1 MLNRD
6 DRVRCGNRQ
15 REQIV
20 PTDPRR
26 LNMLVT
32 IELGVCGMPG
42 MQMEHEDMRKLIGH
56 ALVIAD
62 DIEMHV
68 TVGVRNHTRLLA

>member
-1 MLNRD
+1 
-6 DRVRCGNRQ
+6 
-15 REQIV
+15 
-20 PTDPRR
+20 
-26 LNMLVT
+26 MLVT

-56 ALVIAD
+56 ALRGVVIAD